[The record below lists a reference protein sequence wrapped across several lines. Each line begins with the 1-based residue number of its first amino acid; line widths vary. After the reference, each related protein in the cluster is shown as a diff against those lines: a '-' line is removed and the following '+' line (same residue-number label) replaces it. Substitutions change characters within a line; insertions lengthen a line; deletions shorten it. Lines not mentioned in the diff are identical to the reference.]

1 MSDTDVCRVQVQIFE
16 LLQKF
21 NGERITD
28 DVAAGRR
35 RFRVLRLPPFLAM
48 SVRRFTKNRFFI
60 EKNPTIVNFPVKNL
74 DMQCCLPPPD
84 DGRGK
89 PKDSTDGV
97 AEDRAG
103 DGNPG
108 DVKMADAEGAPANDA
123 AAGEGDKS
131 DAKDTGGSTGQKKK
145 KKAKGNSKN
154 GSSKK
159 GGKEEP
165 PSTLYNLVASVSH
178 VGSQRPDGVYKGYV
192 HRAAEG
198 AWYEVQDLI
207 LKETVPEAVV
217 ISEAYLQV
225 YERQPRR

>member
-1 MSDTDVCRVQVQIFE
+1 MPLRTSPQLVTPAHAPPLQVPIFE

-21 NGERITD
+21 NGERVTD

-35 RFRVLRLPPFLAM
+35 RFRVLRLPPYLAM
-48 SVRRFTKNRFFI
+48 SVRRFTKNRFFV

-84 DGRGK
+84 D
-89 PKDSTDGV
+89 PPAAPAAAASDNNIDTV
-97 AEDRAG
+97 
-103 DGNPG
+103 
-108 DVKMADAEGAPANDA
+108 MADAGEEDPKAGPQLGSAGASGS
-123 AAGEGDKS
+123 AAGGAGDE
-131 DAKDTGGSTGQKKK
+131 QKKK
-145 KKAKGNSKN
+145 KKKKNKMADKAKAHKAQ
-154 GSSKK
+154 K
-159 GGKEEP
+159 P
-165 PSTLYNLVASVSH
+165 QSTLYNLLSSVSH

-225 YERQPRR
+225 YERR

>member
-1 MSDTDVCRVQVQIFE
+1 MPIFE

-21 NGERITD
+21 NGERVTD

-35 RFRVLRLPPFLAM
+35 RFRVLRLPPYLAM
-48 SVRRFTKNRFFI
+48 SVRRFTKNRFFV

-84 DGRGK
+84 ELPAAPDTAAAAAS
-89 PKDSTDGV
+89 DCN
-97 AEDRAG
+97 G
-103 DGNPG
+103 DTA
-108 DVKMADAEGAPANDA
+108 MADAGEDDSKAGPQSGSAGASGS
-123 AAGEGDKS
+123 AAGG
-131 DAKDTGGSTGQKKK
+131 AGGKQKKK
-145 KKAKGNSKN
+145 KKKKN
-154 GSSKK
+154 KK
-159 GGKEEP
+159 VDKAQKP
-165 PSTLYNLVASVSH
+165 QSTLYNLVSSVSH

-225 YERQPRR
+225 YERR